1 MKIFAAKVK
10 MSFNKLK
17 SLKVAILKYEN
28 LGNGC
33 MVGMMLVIGERIN
46 LFGWLELRQ

>member
-1 MKIFAAKVK
+1 MKIHAANVK

-33 MVGMMLVIGERIN
+33 MYGGDDAGNR
-46 LFGWLELRQ
+46 